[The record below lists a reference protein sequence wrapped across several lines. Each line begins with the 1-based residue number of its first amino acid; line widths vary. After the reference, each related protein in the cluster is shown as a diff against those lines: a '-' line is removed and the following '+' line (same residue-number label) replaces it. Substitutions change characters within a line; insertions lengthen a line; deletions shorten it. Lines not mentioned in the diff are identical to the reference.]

1 MGRQAKAERDTAF
14 ASFVES
20 STPSLMRT
28 AWLLTGSTDA
38 ARELV
43 QASLVK
49 TYAAWPR
56 VRPDEALAYTRRV
69 LVNHNTDSW
78 RRRRGEQLVAEPPE
92 RSHHD
97 GSGAEHRDEV
107 VRLLATLPPQQR
119 RVVVLRYYSDLSEQ
133 ATADALGISV
143 GAVKSA
149 ASRGLASL
157 RAAYPRPS
165 TDSSSNSKP
174 SPATEGS
181 TR

>member
-1 MGRQAKAERDTAF
+1 MGREDKAGRDAAF
-14 ASFVES
+14 AGFVERA
-20 STPSLMRT
+20 TPSLMRT

-49 TYAAWPR
+49 TYAAWHR
-56 VRPDEALAYTRRV
+56 VRADEALAYTRRV
-69 LVNHNTDSW
+69 LVNHNTDTW
-78 RRRRGEQLVAEPPE
+78 RRRRGEHLVPDLPE
-92 RSHHD
+92 QSHHD
-97 GSGAEHRDEV
+97 VHGADHRDDI
-107 VRLLATLPPQQR
+107 VRLLATLPAQQR

-133 ATADALGISV
+133 ATAEVLGISV

-157 RAAYPRPS
+157 RAAYPRPAYPS
-165 TDSSSNSKP
+165 T

>member
-1 MGRQAKAERDTAF
+1 MGRQTKAERDAAF
-14 ASFVES
+14 ATFVEQA
-20 STPSLMRT
+20 TPSLMRT
-28 AWLLTGSTDA
+28 AWLLTGSSDA

-49 TYAAWPR
+49 TYAAWHR
-56 VRPDEALAYTRRV
+56 VRPDEAIGYARRV
-69 LVNHNTDSW
+69 LVNHNTDTW
-78 RRRRGEQLVAEPPE
+78 RKRRGEHLVAEPPE

-97 GSGAEHRDEV
+97 ASGADHRDEL
-107 VRLLATLPPQQR
+107 VRLLGTLPAQQR

-133 ATADALGISV
+133 ATADLLGISV

-157 RAAYPRPS
+157 RAAYP
-165 TDSSSNSKP
+165 TT
-174 SPATEGS
+174 SPDTTTCATERG

>member
-1 MGRQAKAERDTAF
+1 MGREGKAERDAAF
-14 ASFVES
+14 AIFVERA
-20 STPSLMRT
+20 TPSLMRT

-49 TYAAWPR
+49 TYAAWHR
-56 VRPDEALAYTRRV
+56 VRADEALAYTRRV
-69 LVNHNTDSW
+69 LVNHNTDTW
-78 RRRRGEQLVAEPPE
+78 RRRRGEHLVADALE

-97 GSGAEHRDEV
+97 SQRADHRDEV

-133 ATADALGISV
+133 ATAEVLGISI

-157 RAAYPRPS
+157 RAAYPLPS
-165 TDSSSNSKP
+165 TELS

-181 TR
+181 IR

>member
-1 MGRQAKAERDTAF
+1 MGRGDKAERDAAF
-14 ASFVES
+14 ASFVEQA
-20 STPSLMRT
+20 TPSLMRT

-49 TYAAWPR
+49 TYAAWHH
-56 VRPDEALAYTRRV
+56 VRADEALAYTRRV
-69 LVNHNTDSW
+69 VVNHNTDTW
-78 RRRRGEQLVAEPPE
+78 RRRRGEHLVGDAPE

-97 GSGAEHRDEV
+97 SRGADQRDEV
-107 VRLLATLPPQQR
+107 VRMLATLPAQQR

-133 ATADALGISV
+133 ATADTLGISV

-149 ASRGLASL
+149 ASRGLATL
-157 RAAYPRPS
+157 RAAYPRPA
-165 TDSSSNSKP
+165 TEQA

>member
-1 MGRQAKAERDTAF
+1 MGREDKAGRDAAF
-14 ASFVES
+14 AGFVERA
-20 STPSLMRT
+20 TPSLMRT

-49 TYAAWPR
+49 TYAAWHR
-56 VRPDEALAYTRRV
+56 VRADEALAYTRRV
-69 LVNHNTDSW
+69 LVNHNTDTW
-78 RRRRGEQLVAEPPE
+78 RRRRGEHLVPDLPE
-92 RSHHD
+92 QSHHD
-97 GSGAEHRDEV
+97 VHGADHRDDI
-107 VRLLATLPPQQR
+107 VRLLATLPAQQR
-119 RVVVLRYYSDLSEQ
+119 RVVVLRYYSDRSEQ
-133 ATADALGISV
+133 ATADVLGISV

-165 TDSSSNSKP
+165 TELT
-174 SPATEGS
+174 SPTTEGS

>member
-1 MGRQAKAERDTAF
+1 MDRGDKAERDAAF
-14 ASFVES
+14 AAFVEQA
-20 STPSLMRT
+20 TPSLMRT
-28 AWLLTGSTDA
+28 AWLLTGSTDG

-49 TYAAWPR
+49 TYAAWHR
-56 VRPDEALAYTRRV
+56 VRPDEALAYARRV
-69 LVNHNTDSW
+69 LVNHNTDTW
-78 RRRRGEQLVAEPPE
+78 RRRRGEHLVAEPPE
-92 RSHHD
+92 RSHQDAHGTD
-97 GSGAEHRDEV
+97 HRDEL
-107 VRLLATLPPQQR
+107 VRLLGTLPAQQR

-149 ASRGLASL
+149 ASRGLAGL
-157 RAAYPRPS
+157 RAAYPRPTTHLS
-165 TDSSSNSKP
+165 

>member
-1 MGRQAKAERDTAF
+1 MGREGKAERDAAF
-14 ASFVES
+14 ATFVEQA
-20 STPSLMRT
+20 TPSLMRT

-43 QASLVK
+43 QASLVR
-49 TYAAWPR
+49 TYAAWHR

-69 LVNHNTDSW
+69 LVNHNTDTW
-78 RRRRGEQLVAEPPE
+78 RRRRGEHLVPDLPE

-97 GSGAEHRDEV
+97 VSGADHRDDL
-107 VRLLATLPPQQR
+107 VRLLATLPAQQR

-133 ATADALGISV
+133 ATADLLGVSV

-157 RAAYPRPS
+157 RAAYPRP
-165 TDSSSNSKP
+165 TREQP

>member
-1 MGRQAKAERDTAF
+1 MGRQEKAERDAAF
-14 ASFVES
+14 AAFVDQA
-20 STPSLMRT
+20 TPSLLRT

-49 TYAAWPR
+49 TYAAWHR

-69 LVNHNTDSW
+69 LVNHNTDMW
-78 RRRRGEQLVAEPPE
+78 RRRRGEHLVSDLPE

-97 GSGAEHRDEV
+97 SHGADHRDEV
-107 VRLLATLPPQQR
+107 VRLLATLPAQQR

-133 ATADALGISV
+133 ATSEALGISV

-149 ASRGLASL
+149 AYRGLASL
-157 RAAYPRPS
+157 RSAYPS
-165 TDSSSNSKP
+165 T